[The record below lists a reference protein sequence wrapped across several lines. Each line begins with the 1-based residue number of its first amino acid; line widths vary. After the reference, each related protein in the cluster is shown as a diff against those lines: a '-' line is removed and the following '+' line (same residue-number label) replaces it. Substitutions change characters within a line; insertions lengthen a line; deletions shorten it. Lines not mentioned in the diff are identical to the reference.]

1 MMMSKTKNYDIPLS
15 RLIKLKQNVIVD
27 EFRPLMKSRKEMRE
41 SLEEWEFYL
50 SEKDTSIM
58 KEFKA
63 FKAAF
68 IQNSNKEKVQTT
80 LFKYFT

>member
-1 MMMSKTKNYDIPLS
+1 
-15 RLIKLKQNVIVD
+15 V
-27 EFRPLMKSRKEMRE
+27 KSRKEMRE

-50 SEKDTSIM
+50 SEKNTSIM

-80 LFKYFT
+80 LFKYFTK